1 MCECKYAQ
9 NFQNSF
15 FLYFIDWKIS
25 GIDFFP
31 FSIMKKIQQGPF
43 ECLLS
48 PCVFLHP
55 CINWIRHWKLL
66 SNEKIKVSRREA
78 LPKLAVFWHSPR
90 AFMLW
95 KQALDKLRHV
105 LFSPEM
111 SKSSQPLSAS
121 MDITPCCCFR
131 RAIP

>member
-1 MCECKYAQ
+1 MQICPKLSEL
-9 NFQNSF
+9 F
-15 FLYFIDWKIS
+15 FFISQIWKSQTWI
-25 GIDFFP
+25 FFP
-31 FSIMKKIQQGPF
+31 LFHNEKIQQGPF
-43 ECLLS
+43 ECFLT

-66 SNEKIKVSRREA
+66 SNEKIKASRREA

-131 RAIP
+131 RAIPQ